1 MPSYLDFDATK
12 RFRDEILKRTLDPV
26 YGNNPSPKTFTD
38 STYSVNTLNDV
49 SNVNQPDVDSN
60 RVSDLTTIKTK
71 NIYKPEEYF
80 ITENI
85 VDLPRRANL
94 NLYPYFT
101 QTNTNLIG
109 IMGNS
114 NFDTESELF
123 KFAAYY
129 IRNNS
134 QGPVFARVQQNLDAV
149 VNGRNRLLD
158 GLSGNSSALLN
169 VIRGKEPIIE
179 GNNKITV
186 ANTLLGKGIDFLQT
200 VSGTQ
205 LPWSEIP
212 GDYLTN
218 PRNPVNTRPTNV
230 SEGAKIWQD
239 LTGTLGS
246 FIGIRRRPLPTR
258 KPSDLLIEY
267 MGESSKN
274 RLFDLLGYSKYA
286 PNYTTT
292 ARSQQSSR
300 LFNFP
305 NQVAKGIK
313 NILGTE
319 APDSVA
325 YIGDDRGN
333 DVKNVTSDLASGRKV
348 RSSYYLSLL
357 FDPIATQL
365 FHSEKQYSNQGGTS
379 GKLTWISNNRKTGN
393 LDDTRI
399 AGTLST
405 AYDFREDSIL
415 YITQDILNSKPDNGG
430 DALSHVANVID
441 QTTRYFK
448 EGDTLISRG
457 SAVKYMDNTG
467 KDIGVEYARVWTKD
481 RPYLTLQ
488 DTAPYYKETEDRPYY
503 KKTNKPYRRTNIR
516 KFDGSVMSNTW
527 NLNIA
532 PMSNGNKSF
541 DNSTNIVPGQNGFY
555 AKKYMFSIENL
566 AWKTSTLSGF
576 TVSDLP
582 YCERGNNGGRVMW
595 FPPYDLKVSE
605 QSSANWDKNSFL
617 GRPEPIY
624 TYQNTERSGQV
635 SFKIVVDHPSI
646 LNLLV
651 RDYFKNMNEE
661 QVDDYVNA
669 FFAGAKDIDFY
680 SLIRTYTNLEPDDI
694 ELIQQ
699 YLNSRTDK
707 ELIKK
712 QKETITTQVVNTP
725 PEAKKQEEIKTEKV
739 TSGLV
744 KLYYNN
750 GYPRVDKSKGVEYT
764 SVTTYKGLVDDI
776 VGNKNNAILGLID
789 GLTSVVNGTTT
800 KDKEDRN
807 TVLGSPEATSNQIP
821 YVTGQ
826 TSTII
831 DELST
836 TFANLESKVSE
847 LKTNLS
853 LGLVKGDVKIVIN
866 SSASSPSDENYNLKL
881 TLRRTHSIIRY
892 VIETL
897 GGKENK
903 WQFNNNEITGSSVKK
918 KIEYSFKELGN
929 EKQSGN
935 LIFETTSNGENVV
948 NEFGDCSKI
957 KYNNKKLSNFA
968 PKAYGCR
975 QSSVTIEYDK
985 ITESNKAE
993 NDTIIPLT
1001 KIVTLKEKRRES
1013 KKKPPIDVM
1022 KRIIMKTLS
1031 ECYYFKKMEETSP
1044 IVFNSLK
1051 EKLKYFHP
1059 AFHSTTPEGLNARLT
1074 FLQQCLRPGDTIPIK
1089 GVSDESDLNAR
1100 NTSFGP
1106 PPICVLRIGDFYHS
1120 KVIIRDMNISYEEN
1134 VWDMNTEG
1142 IGIQP
1147 MIANVTLQ
1155 VNFIGGQGLEKPVER
1170 LQNALSSNFY
1180 ANTEMYD
1187 ERSIS
1192 TTSKIAGE
1200 EVEVFTKKFLE
1211 ELQNDYIQ
1219 QQEFKSALGQN
1230 FKEGQY
1236 LGDYSGQTSLN
1247 YTTLINDLYKYT
1259 TDHFESFES
1268 MINTVRNTYSKEL
1281 ATYMLDK
1288 NYRTINK
1295 YDVYTGL
1302 TGSKEI
1308 KLFGLH
1314 AEGFDMGIITNAVK
1328 REMKAVITK
1337 DNINKIFNLE
1347 DILTPDISVE
1357 VAEVLYN
1364 YLITGGELDKI
1375 LDTVTTSKIIPDFE
1389 VNRDKIINILDK
1401 LNFITQ
1407 NGYDVKIENSKTTQG
1422 LLSQISGDTS
1432 SFYSEY
1438 ESCITYLEENVDK
1451 FYEKMDTSVDFIDI
1465 TLTFTEDKIK
1475 SILSQMLS
1483 DKKSLLVGR
1492 IKFEVEDIMG
1502 KKITDPMMNMIDERL
1517 GSFLKQPE
1525 QIKFKFKKSPK
1536 RKNEKNIVYTLGLQG
1551 LINTTQ
1557 DIKNLFSTKYKVSKI
1572 TDKLNYY
1579 KK

>member
-1 MPSYLDFDATK
+1 MPSYLDFNATK

-26 YGNNPSPKTFTD
+26 YGNDPSPKTFTD
-38 STYSVNTLNDV
+38 TSYSVRSLNEV
-49 SNVNQPDVDSN
+49 SNIKQSEVDSN
-60 RVSDLTTIKTK
+60 RVSDLTTISTK
-71 NIYKPEEYF
+71 NTFKPEEYI
-80 ITENI
+80 ITER
-85 VDLPRRANL
+85 VSDLPRRANL

-101 QTNTNLIG
+101 QSNYGLIG

-129 IRNNS
+129 IKNNS
-134 QGPVFARVQQNLDAV
+134 QGPVYSRIQQNLNNV

-230 SEGAKIWQD
+230 SEGTKVWQD

-258 KPSDLLIEY
+258 KPSDLMIEY
-267 MGESSKN
+267 MGEASKN

-305 NQVAKGIK
+305 NQVAQGIK

-333 DVKNVTSDLASGRKV
+333 DVKNVTSELLSGRKV

-357 FDPIATQL
+357 FDPVATQL
-365 FHSEKQYSNQGGTS
+365 FHSDRPYSNQGGTS
-379 GKLTWISNNRKTGN
+379 GKLTWISNNKKTGR

-441 QTTRYFK
+441 QTTKYFK
-448 EGDTLISRG
+448 DGDTLISRG
-457 SAVKYMDNTG
+457 SAVKYTDNTG
-467 KDIGVEYARVWTKD
+467 RDIGVEYARVWTKD
-481 RPYLTLQ
+481 RPYFTLG
-488 DTAPYYKETEDRPYY
+488 DTSPYYKETEDRPYY
-503 KKTNKPYRRTNIR
+503 KKTNKPYRRNLIR
-516 KFDGSVMSNTW
+516 KYDGSVLSNTW

-532 PMSNGNKSF
+532 PMSNGNKGF
-541 DNSTNIVPGQNGFY
+541 EDSTNIDPIEGK

-566 AWKTSTLSGF
+566 AWKTSTLKGF
-576 TVSDLP
+576 SYSDLP
-582 YCERGNNGGRVMW
+582 YCERGSNGGRVMW

-651 RDYFKNMNEE
+651 REHFKNLNEE
-661 QVDDYVNA
+661 QVDDYINA

-680 SLIRTYTNLEPDDI
+680 SLIRTYTNLEPDDV

-699 YLNSRTDK
+699 YLNSGTDK

-712 QKETITTQVVNTP
+712 QKQTVPQQVVNTP
-725 PEAKKQEEIKTEKV
+725 AEIKKQEETKSEKIS
-739 TSGLV
+739 SGLL
-744 KLYYNN
+744 KLYYDN
-750 GYPRVDKSKGVEYT
+750 GYPRVDKSKGIEYT

-776 VGNKNNAILGLID
+776 IGNSDGAINGLIS
-789 GLTSVVNGTTT
+789 GCTEVITGTSK
-800 KDKEDRN
+800 KDEQDRN
-807 TVLGSPEATSNQIP
+807 TVLGSPSATTDQIP
-821 YVTGQ
+821 FVTGK
-826 TSTII
+826 TASLLN
-831 DELST
+831 ELKV
-836 TFANLESKVSE
+836 TFDNIELKLSE
-847 LKTNLS
+847 LKGHLEQ
-853 LGLVKGDVKIVIN
+853 GLVKGDITIVIN
-866 SSASSPSDENYNLKL
+866 SSASSPSDDTYNLKL

-903 WQFNNNEITGSSVKK
+903 WQFNDSEITGKSVKK
-918 KIEYSFKELGN
+918 KIEYSFKELGFD
-929 EKQSGN
+929 KQVGN

-948 NEFGDCSKI
+948 NEFGDCSKTL
-957 KYNNKKLSNFA
+957 YNNKKLSNFA

-975 QSSVTIEYDK
+975 QSNVTIDYYK
-985 ITESNKAE
+985 ITPNDKADS
-993 NDTIIPLT
+993 DTLIPLT
-1001 KIVTLKEKRRES
+1001 KVITIRQKQVENKKR
-1013 KKKPPIDVM
+1013 PPIDVM

-1031 ECYYFKKMEETSP
+1031 ECYYFKKLEETSP

-1120 KVIIRDMNISYEEN
+1120 KVIIRDMNITYEEN
-1134 VWDMNTEG
+1134 VWDLNTEG
-1142 IGIQP
+1142 IGVQP

-1155 VNFIGGQGLEKPVER
+1155 INFIGGQGLEKPVER

-1192 TTSKIAGE
+1192 TATSIGGK
-1200 EVEVFTKKFLE
+1200 EVELFTKEFLE
-1211 ELQNDYIQ
+1211 ELQKDYIQ

-1236 LGDYSGQTSLN
+1236 IGSFSGETKLN

-1259 TDHFESFES
+1259 NEHFESFQT
-1268 MINTVRNTYSKEL
+1268 MYNTVRNTFSKEL
-1281 ATYMLDK
+1281 ATYMVDK

-1314 AEGFDMGIITNAVK
+1314 VEGFDMSIITNAVK
-1328 REMKAVITK
+1328 REIKNVITK
-1337 DNINKIFNLE
+1337 ENINKIFKL
-1347 DILTPDISVE
+1347 DDLLTPNISNE

-1364 YLITGGELDKI
+1364 YVITGGELDKI
-1375 LDTVTTSKIIPDFE
+1375 LDSATTSKIIPDFE
-1389 VNRDKIINILDK
+1389 ENRNKIINILDK
-1401 LNFITQ
+1401 LNFITK
-1407 NGYDVKIENSKTTQG
+1407 NGYDVKIENSKSTKG
-1422 LLSQISGDTS
+1422 LLSEISGDTS

-1438 ESCITYLEENVDK
+1438 EPCISYFEQNVDK
-1451 FYEKMDTSVDFIDI
+1451 FYEKMDTSVDFI
-1465 TLTFTEDKIK
+1465 TLDFDVTKVS
-1475 SILSQMLS
+1475 SILSQILS

-1492 IKFEVEDIMG
+1492 IIFEVEELTG
-1502 KKITDPMMNMIDERL
+1502 KKITDGMVNLIDERL
-1517 GSFLKQPE
+1517 TSFLKQPE
-1525 QIKFKFKKSPK
+1525 QVTFKFKKPAS
-1536 RKNEKNIVYTLGLQG
+1536 RKNDKNIIYTLGFQDP
-1551 LINTTQ
+1551 IETTQ
-1557 DIKNLFSTKYKVSKI
+1557 EIKNLLSTKYKVSKI
-1572 TDKLNYY
+1572 TDKLNFY

>member
-26 YGNNPSPKTFTD
+26 YGKEPSPKTYTD
-38 STYSVNTLNDV
+38 STYSVRTLNELA
-49 SNVNQPDVDSN
+49 NINQPEVDSN

-71 NIYKPEEYF
+71 NIFKPEEYI
-80 ITENI
+80 ITERI
-85 VDLPRRANL
+85 SDLPRRINL

-101 QTNTNLIG
+101 QTNYNLIG

-114 NFDTESELF
+114 NYDTESELF
-123 KFAAYY
+123 KFAAYF

-134 QGPVFARVQQNLDAV
+134 QGPVFSRIQQNLNAV

-186 ANTLLGKGIDFLQT
+186 ARTLLGKGIDFLQT

-230 SEGAKIWQD
+230 SEGAKVWQD

-267 MGESSKN
+267 MGESTKN

-305 NQVAKGIK
+305 NQFAEGIK

-357 FDPIATQL
+357 FDPVATQL

-441 QTTRYFK
+441 QTTKYFK
-448 EGDTLISRG
+448 DGDTLISRG
-457 SAVKYMDNTG
+457 SAVKYLDNTG
-467 KDIGVEYARVWTKD
+467 RDIGVEYARVWTKD

-516 KFDGSVMSNTW
+516 RYDGSVMSNTW

-532 PMSNGNKSF
+532 PMSNGNKDF
-541 DNSTNIVPGQNGFY
+541 DGSTNIVKGDNGFY

-635 SFKIVVDHPSI
+635 SFKIVVDHPSV

-651 RDYFKNMNEE
+651 RDHFKNMNEE
-661 QVDDYVNA
+661 QVDEYLTS

-680 SLIRTYTNLEPDDI
+680 SLIRTYTNLEPNDI

-699 YLNSRTDK
+699 YLNSKTDK

-712 QKETITTQVVNTP
+712 EKQSFTTQVVNTP
-725 PEAKKQEEIKTEKV
+725 PEVKKQEESKSEKV
-739 TSGLV
+739 SSGLL

-764 SVTTYKGLVDDI
+764 SVTTYKGLVDDVVNSKDRTI
-776 VGNKNNAILGLID
+776 SGLIS
-789 GLTSVVNGTTT
+789 GLTAVVNGTST

-807 TVLGSPEATSNQIP
+807 TVLGSPDATSNQIP
-821 YVTGQ
+821 FVTGQ
-826 TSTII
+826 TSTLI

-836 TFANLESKVSE
+836 TFGNLETKVSE
-847 LKTNLS
+847 LKSNLEN
-853 LGLVKGDVKIVIN
+853 GLIKGDVTIVIN
-866 SSASSPSDENYNLKL
+866 SSASSPSDFNYNLKL
-881 TLRRTHSIIRY
+881 SLRRTHSVIRY

-903 WQFNNNEITGSSVKK
+903 WQFDDNEITGTSVKK
-918 KIEYSFKELGN
+918 KIQYSFKELGD

-935 LIFETTSNGENVV
+935 LIFETTSNGETVINDL
-948 NEFGDCSKI
+948 GDCSKI
-957 KYNNKKLSNFA
+957 KYNNASLSDFA

-975 QSSVTIEYDK
+975 QSSVTIDYFK
-985 ITESNKAE
+985 ITPNDKAE
-993 NDTIIPLT
+993 NDTQLPLT
-1001 KIVTLKEKRRES
+1001 RIVVDKQTQKENS
-1013 KKKPPIDVM
+1013 KKPPIDVM

-1031 ECYYFKKMEETSP
+1031 ECYYFKKLEETSP

-1051 EKLKYFHP
+1051 EKLRYFHP

-1106 PPICVLRIGDFYHS
+1106 PPVCVLRIGDFYHS

-1134 VWDMNTEG
+1134 VWDMNPEG

-1155 VNFIGGQGLEKPVER
+1155 INFIGGQGLEKPVER

-1187 ERSIS
+1187 ERSLS
-1192 TTSKIAGE
+1192 TVTSIAGK
-1200 EVEVFTKKFLE
+1200 EVEEFTKKFLE
-1211 ELQNDYIQ
+1211 ELQNDYKE
-1219 QQEFKSALGQN
+1219 QQELKSALGQN

-1236 LGDYSGQTSLN
+1236 LGSFSGTTKLN
-1247 YTTLINDLYKYT
+1247 YTSLINDLYKYT
-1259 TDHFESFES
+1259 TDHFESFET
-1268 MINTVRNTYSKEL
+1268 MYNNVQNTFSKEL

-1295 YDVYTGL
+1295 YDLYTGM

-1314 AEGFDMGIITNAVK
+1314 VEGFDMTIITNAVK
-1328 REMKAVITK
+1328 REIKSIITK
-1337 DNINKIFNLE
+1337 DNINKLFNL
-1347 DILTPDISVE
+1347 DDLLTPDITNE

-1375 LDTVTTSKIIPDFE
+1375 LDSATTSKTISDFE
-1389 VNRDKIINILDK
+1389 VNRDKIINTLDK
-1401 LNFITQ
+1401 LNYITK
-1407 NGYDVKIENSKTTQG
+1407 NGHDVKIEKSKSTSGILTE
-1422 LLSQISGDTS
+1422 ISGDTS

-1438 ESCITYLEENVDK
+1438 ESCISYIEENVDK
-1451 FYEKMDTSVDFIDI
+1451 FFEKMDTSVDFI
-1465 TLTFTEDKIK
+1465 TLNFTEDKVK
-1475 SILSQMLS
+1475 SILSQILS

-1492 IKFEVEDIMG
+1492 IKFEVEDLMG
-1502 KKITDPMMNMIDERL
+1502 KKITNPMMNMIDERL
-1517 GSFLKQPE
+1517 GSFLKQPT
-1525 QIKFKFKKSPK
+1525 QVKFKFKKSPK
-1536 RKNEKNIVYTLGLQG
+1536 RKNEKNIVYTLGLQDQ
-1551 LINTTQ
+1551 IETTQ
-1557 DIKNLFSTKYKVSKI
+1557 EIKNLFSTKYKVSKI
-1572 TDKLNYY
+1572 TDKLNFY